1 MPCWEV
7 RQTSV
12 KLEVSDWA
20 LLGRALRAEFGKDWV
35 REERGQYWVY
45 TPESGTFYVKRDA
58 ITGSQEA
65 IERESNRVKVAYS
78 RTVVQE
84 TAKRFNWRLQ
94 DSGVNRFVAQKRG

>member
-20 LLGRALRAEFGKDWV
+20 LLGRALRAEFGEKNIV
-35 REERGQYWVY
+35 EQSTQYRVY
-45 TPESGTFYVKRDA
+45 SSSGWITVVKDA
-58 ITGSQEA
+58 ILDASEA
-65 IERESNRVKVAYS
+65 EANRVKVAYS
-78 RTVVQE
+78 REVIRD

-94 DSGVNRFVAQKRG
+94 DAGVNRFTAQKRG